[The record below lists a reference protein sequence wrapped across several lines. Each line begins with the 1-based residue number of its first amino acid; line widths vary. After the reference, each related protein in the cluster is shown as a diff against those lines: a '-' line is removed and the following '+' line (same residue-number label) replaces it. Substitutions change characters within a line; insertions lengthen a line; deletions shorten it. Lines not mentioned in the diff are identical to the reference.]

1 MDEGLLLLRCILA
14 AILFMHA
21 CQKAL
26 GWFQGKG
33 PAVMAEVFEG
43 LGLRPGRPMVL
54 MASTT
59 EILAAFSLGLGLLVP
74 LGALAA
80 AGTMLVAG
88 LTMHL
93 GAGTFWNAAGGGE
106 YPYLLALA
114 AVVLAMTGPGRYA
127 LDSWVG
133 SVLPWYAGSA
143 HGPVTGL
150 VVALIAVVAAVPFA
164 RIILRHRRAPA

>member
-1 MDEGLLLLRCILA
+1 MDEGLLLLRCVLA

-21 CQKAL
+21 CQKAF

-33 PAVMAEVFEG
+33 PAVMAQMFEG

-54 MASTT
+54 LASTT
-59 EILAAFSLGLGLLVP
+59 EIMAALSLALGLLMP

-80 AGTMLVAG
+80 AGTMIVAG

-93 GAGTFWNAAGGGE
+93 GAGSFWNSAGGGE
-106 YPYLLALA
+106 YPYLLALT

-127 LDSWVG
+127 LDTLVAAT
-133 SVLPWYAGSA
+133 LPAYSDVA

-150 VVALIAVVAAVPFA
+150 VVALIAVVAAAPFA
-164 RIILRHRRAPA
+164 RIILRHRRTPA